1 MKYLIITFVFIL
13 SFSSIKAQNTTT
25 CNCCSET
32 HAEFDFWIGKWNVT
46 NPNGS
51 SAGENKIEKIQSNC
65 VLREN
70 WTSATAGYTGTSY
83 NFYNAQKKQWEQ
95 IWIDNQGGNLHLKG
109 HRKGNQM
116 ILQTDEAKNDKGEPF
131 IHRVTWTENDDGSVR
146 QLWETITNGEKIT
159 VAFDGLYKKAK

>member
-1 MKYLIITFVFIL
+1 ML

-51 SAGENKIEKIQSNC
+51 PAGENKIEKIQSNC

-70 WTSATAGYTGTSY
+70 WKSATVGYTGTSY

-109 HRKGNQM
+109 YKKGNQM
-116 ILQTDEAKNDKGEPF
+116 ILQTDEAKNDKGESF

-146 QLWETITNGEKIT
+146 QLWETITNGKKIT